1 MQDSDI
7 KEIFSAI
14 KMLKDKLDEHL
25 TRIEDLEKQIKE
37 LKKEDLAQK
46 ENSKKILDPYS
57 KENFI
62 IKEDYIELKEP
73 VGNIKMIER
82 RCAFYGTWD
91 GASRYAKNLRIGG
104 FDDWR
109 VPTRE
114 ELIVIE
120 RMKKVCGIDSGIG
133 RCDDYFWSSSTQL
146 GNTNYAWRVSFGNGD
161 VDNDFKS
168 YDNYV
173 RCVR

>member
-1 MQDSDI
+1 MQDSDV
-7 KEIFSAI
+7 KELFSAI
-14 KMLKDKLDEHL
+14 RMLKDKMDKVVVLVENV
-25 TRIEDLEKQIKE
+25 EKQIKE

-62 IKEDYIELKEP
+62 IRGDYIELKEP

-82 RCAFYGTWD
+82 WRLFYPMPWKE
-91 GASRYAKNLRIGG
+91 AIEYAKNLRIGG
-104 FDDWR
+104 FNDWR

-120 RMKKVCGIDSGIG
+120 RMKKVCGID
-133 RCDDYFWSSSTQL
+133 RCDEVFWSSSTSVRD
-146 GNTNYAWRVSFGNGD
+146 TNYAWIVDFNNGY
-161 VDNDFKS
+161 VYSNNKT
-168 YDNYV
+168 YDGSV